1 MAHAQILFAQLVHVF
16 CVFHVLQFSSSFR
29 ATFGSSQFKVG
40 LGADAM
46 AHCQVML
53 AQAVHVLCIFHVLQ
67 LCDCFFRA
75 FGSSQLQVGFAA
87 DAVAHAQILFS
98 KHQAAC
104 NVFFFFCFSSSD
116 LFVGNAGFFFEPCHD
131 GVHVFSLVQYA
142 SEFIVNHFGSVQV
155 FNTQIQVK
163 IIQSEKC
170 QNAINNNLC
179 ISRILRQLSNL

>member
-1 MAHAQILFAQLVHVF
+1 MAHAQVLLAQLVHVF
-16 CVFHVLQFSSSFR
+16 CIFHVLQLSSSLR
-29 ATFGSSQFKVG
+29 AAFGSSQFKVG

-46 AHCQVML
+46 AHCQIML
-53 AQAVHVLCIFHVLQ
+53 AQVVHILCIFHVLQ

-75 FGSSQLQVGFAA
+75 FGSSQLQIGFTA
-87 DAVAHAQILFS
+87 DAVSHTQILFS

-104 NVFFFFCFSSSD
+104 NVFFFFSFGNSD
-116 LFVGNAGFFFEPCHD
+116 FLIGNAGFFFEPCHNSI
-131 GVHVFSLVQYA
+131 HIFSLVQHA
-142 SEFIVNHFGSVQV
+142 SEFIVNHFSGVQV
-155 FNTQIQVK
+155 FNTQVQVK